1 MCSRAWGNVAAVEAA
16 VPEKRSAERAAAN
29 EVTFRQANEELRRRR
44 EEFRLDGTT
53 PFLCECE
60 EESCTTLLHLTAEEY
75 GAARAEDSRFVLA
88 PDHPY
93 TNGTV
98 VSQNERF
105 MLVDKDIPL
114 PRPIPRAGP

>member
-1 MCSRAWGNVAAVEAA
+1 MAA

-29 EVTFRQANEELRRRR
+29 EVTFRKANEELRRRR
-44 EEFRLDGTT
+44 DEFELDGTT

-60 EESCTTLLHLTAEEY
+60 EESCTTLLRLTPKEY
-75 GAARAEDSRFVLA
+75 GEARAETSRFVLA

-98 VSQNERF
+98 VSENERF
-105 MLVDKDIPL
+105 MLVDKDLPL
-114 PRPIPRAGP
+114 SRPIS

>member
-1 MCSRAWGNVAAVEAA
+1 VEAA

-44 EEFRLDGTT
+44 DALGLDGTT

-60 EESCTTLLHLTAEEY
+60 EESCTTLLHLTAQEY
-75 GAARAEDSRFVLA
+75 GEARAEASRFVLA
-88 PDHPY
+88 PDHPF

-98 VSQNERF
+98 VAENERF
-105 MLVDKDIPL
+105 ILVDKDLPL
-114 PRPIPRAGP
+114 PGPIAKADT